1 MRTLPL
7 LRKGV
12 DWCGVVAA
20 AALLLLLT
28 AMPAVPALAEDDPYS
43 ITVSVDA
50 TSDTI
55 GKARD
60 QARADGERKAFA
72 ALLERLSG
80 ASAAAK
86 APKLDDNALAD
97 LVASFEVANERM
109 SAVRYVGDI
118 TFHFRPTEVQRVL
131 QKAGIALAN
140 EGGVPDASAKSL
152 VMIPVYQSGST
163 AVLWEDPNPW
173 RDAWAQSPP
182 MTGPAAPHL
191 ALPLGDAG
199 DLAAIDAAK
208 ARAGDVAA
216 LTAIAM
222 RNGGNEAIVA
232 VAVPRGP
239 PAVPIALDIAV
250 RRYRAGQMVDDHADS
265 VASNPGE
272 TRDQLFRRAVAAIT
286 GDIESGWKKGS
297 FPRYDQ
303 QGSLTAV
310 LPITGLDDWVRVR
323 DRLAALPAIRKV
335 SLAALSLQE
344 ATIEIEYLGTID
356 QLKASLAEAK
366 LDLIRGEPQGASPQ
380 PGASPQ
386 GAPGW
391 RLARSSAPAAPQ

>member
-1 MRTLPL
+1 MSTLPL
-7 LRKGV
+7 LRTAA
-12 DWCGVVAA
+12 DWFGGIAV
-20 AALLLLLT
+20 AALLLLLI
-28 AMPAVPALAEDDPYS
+28 AVPAASAFAEDDPYS
-43 ITVSVDA
+43 VTVSVDA

-60 QARADGERKAFA
+60 QARADGERNAFA
-72 ALLERLSG
+72 NLLERLSG

-118 TFHFRPTEVQRVL
+118 TFHFRPAEVQRVL
-131 QKAGIALAN
+131 QKAGIALAS
-140 EGGVPDASAKSL
+140 EGGAADAGAKSL
-152 VMIPVYQSGST
+152 VVIPVYQSGST
-163 AVLWEDPNPW
+163 AVLWDDPNPW
-173 RDAWAQSPP
+173 RDAWTQSPP
-182 MTGPAAPHL
+182 VTGPAAPHL

-208 ARAGDVAA
+208 ARAGDGAA
-216 LTAIAM
+216 LAAIAK
-222 RNGGNEAIVA
+222 RNGGDEAIVA

-250 RRYRAGQMVDDHADS
+250 RRYRAGQMVDNHSDS
-265 VASNPGE
+265 VTSNPGE
-272 TRDQLFRRAVAAIT
+272 TREQLFRRAVTAIA
-286 GDIESGWKKGS
+286 GDIESGWKRGS
-297 FPRYDQ
+297 LPRYDQ

-310 LPITGLDDWVRVR
+310 LPIAGLDDWVRVR

-366 LDLIRGEPQGASPQ
+366 LDLVRGESPGVPPQQGPS
-380 PGASPQ
+380 SQ

-391 RLARSSAPAAPQ
+391 RLARSGTPAAPQ